1 MIVVWTRQF
10 LVFLVQYCLPVYIV
24 ILYYVI
30 RWLLGSFPHSLNK
43 SNPASNKNLC
53 TNNENLQTIS
63 KKSLVTSVQ
72 EPQSAWHDADFS
84 VLYTTTQIVKYLM
97 FGQLSCQCPA
107 FTTMKIYRDLCS
119 ERNISYVLRPTQRE
133 GCRGSIVIQTASV
146 VHYAI
151 CIKHVCEANYAI
163 DTFVF

>member
-1 MIVVWTRQF
+1 MDSSIFVF
-10 LVFLVQYCLPVYIV
+10 FGLVLPSCVYCHF
-24 ILYYVI
+24 ILCHKMVP
-30 RWLLGSFPHSLNK
+30 FPLH
-43 SNPASNKNLC
+43 NPASNENLC

-63 KKSLVTSVQ
+63 KKSLVTSIQ

-119 ERNISYVLRPTQRE
+119 ERNISYVLRLTQRE
-133 GCRGSIVIQTASV
+133 GCRGSIVQ
-146 VHYAI
+146 
-151 CIKHVCEANYAI
+151 C
-163 DTFVF
+163 DTNCKCRTLCHLH

>member
-1 MIVVWTRQF
+1 MPACA
-10 LVFLVQYCLPVYIV
+10 YYV

-53 TNNENLQTIS
+53 TKNENLQTIS

-72 EPQSAWHDADFS
+72 EPHSAWHDADFS

-119 ERNISYVLRPTQRE
+119 ERNISYVLRPTLRV
-133 GCRGSIVIQTASV
+133 GCRGSIV
-146 VHYAI
+146 H
-151 CIKHVCEANYAI
+151 C
-163 DTFVF
+163 DTNCKCRTLCHFYYTCV

>member
-1 MIVVWTRQF
+1 MV
-10 LVFLVQYCLPVYIV
+10 PS
-24 ILYYVI
+24 
-30 RWLLGSFPHSLNK
+30 SFHHSLN
-43 SNPASNKNLC
+43 NPASNGNLC

-72 EPQSAWHDADFS
+72 EPQSARHDADSS
-84 VLYTTTQIVKYLM
+84 VLYTTQIVKYLM
-97 FGQLSCQCPA
+97 FGQLSCQYPA
-107 FTTMKIYRDLCS
+107 CTTMKIYRDLCS

-133 GCRGSIVIQTASV
+133 GCRGSIVIQTANV
-146 VHYAI
+146 VHYVI